1 MLQCNTIAAAVCQSP
16 ANIGHND
23 SVWRQH
29 ATQNRFLY
37 SIIIISIFL
46 ACYHVATKMKKMSFC
61 GGPLF
66 GRTCWTCLNPP
77 LILVMAILLYVPN
90 SCSWLTVRVMCSY
103 FCFIIWLLGL
113 QKYHT
118 LSIKI
123 YSCCITRH
131 GELHWSYTWVR
142 AISSKKRWLINYI
155 FCNVNEDC

>member
-1 MLQCNTIAAAVCQSP
+1 VSITSEHRTQWQCMTP
-16 ANIGHND
+16 ARHTKSFPLFHNHYFNISGLLPCCNK
-23 SVWRQH
+23 
-29 ATQNRFLY
+29 NE
-37 SIIIISIFL
+37 
-46 ACYHVATKMKKMSFC
+46 KKMSFC

-66 GRTCWTCLNPP
+66 GWTCLNPP

-123 YSCCITRH
+123 YSCCIARH